1 MTDGKSTELPARDHV
16 VAYEAQELEG
26 GQGGQGGHGGTKVK
40 PIHEM
45 E

>member
-26 GQGGQGGHGGTKVK
+26 GQGGHGGTKVK